1 MSTTEKM
8 QMKLS
13 DSKSARWT
21 ALLIVS
27 VTMMFGYFFT
37 DVMSPLEP
45 LLTAAKGAEN
55 GLGLGW
61 NSDEYGFFSGAYGYF
76 NVFLLLLFFGGLILD
91 KFGIRFTGIL
101 STVLMFGG
109 ALLKWYALGHE
120 FDGMVAVP
128 FFGTYSTQ
136 VVIAA
141 LGFAIYGVGCEICGI
156 TVSKVIV
163 KWFTGH
169 ELALAMGVQVA
180 TARLGTA
187 AALSASLPFA
197 KAMGGVSASV
207 ALGAVLLCA
216 GVLVYLVYCVMDK
229 KEDASA
235 AAVATEPEEGFKFS
249 DLGGLFKTTGFW
261 YVAFLCLMF
270 YAGVFPFLKFAT
282 KLMIFKYGV
291 DANLA
296 GLIPAMLPFGT
307 IFLTPLFGSI
317 YDKYGKG
324 ATLMIIGSCL
334 LTFVHVMFALPI
346 NSWVLAIVLMLILG
360 IAFGLVPSAM
370 WPSVPKIIPMKLLG
384 TAYALIFYIQNIG
397 LALIPVWIGKVNQAN
412 TGADGVIDYTQTMT
426 IFAAFGVIAIII
438 SFLLLFEDKR
448 KGYGLQKPNVKY
460 VKSESII
467 FKRKEITMNAT
478 PESLI
483 KDYADPI
490 EQQEIDKFVCSEMG
504 RQIHRY
510 IKGMSGT
517 KQAMLKFEERLASL
531 SVPEKEKAIA
541 KYIDLN
547 RKALDGLDL
556 KMILVRSVAN
566 YCDTFQYMLDFV
578 NDKRK
583 MVFYYQRIKA
593 KYIQYHEVFEQDGK
607 FGMKDH
613 QGNVLLAPVY
623 DFLRTCYIYNDDL
636 SIMPVIAEKNGKMG
650 LVMPDGKDTI
660 VADFLYD
667 EICLRD
673 EYPYFE
679 ASRDGISGLIDK
691 FGNFV
696 NS

>member
-1 MSTTEKM
+1 MSTTEKI

-21 ALLIVS
+21 ALIIVS

-61 NSDEYGFFSGAYGYF
+61 SSDEYGFFSGAYGYF

-109 ALLKWYALGHE
+109 AVLKWYAVGHE
-120 FDGMVAVP
+120 FAGSVAVP

-187 AALSASLPFA
+187 AALGFSLPFA
-197 KAMGGVSASV
+197 KAMGGVSASI

-291 DANLA
+291 DAN
-296 GLIPAMLPFGT
+296 
-307 IFLTPLFGSI
+307 
-317 YDKYGKG
+317 
-324 ATLMIIGSCL
+324 
-334 LTFVHVMFALPI
+334 
-346 NSWVLAIVLMLILG
+346 
-360 IAFGLVPSAM
+360 
-370 WPSVPKIIPMKLLG
+370 IPMKLLG

-412 TGADGVIDYTQTMT
+412 TDANGVIDYTETMT
-426 IFAAFGVIAIII
+426 IFAAFGVVAIVI
-438 SFLLLFEDKR
+438 SFLLLLEDKR
-448 KGYGLQKPNVKY
+448 KGYGLQQPNVK
-460 VKSESII
+460 K
-467 FKRKEITMNAT
+467 
-478 PESLI
+478 
-483 KDYADPI
+483 
-490 EQQEIDKFVCSEMG
+490 
-504 RQIHRY
+504 
-510 IKGMSGT
+510 
-517 KQAMLKFEERLASL
+517 
-531 SVPEKEKAIA
+531 
-541 KYIDLN
+541 
-547 RKALDGLDL
+547 
-556 KMILVRSVAN
+556 
-566 YCDTFQYMLDFV
+566 
-578 NDKRK
+578 
-583 MVFYYQRIKA
+583 
-593 KYIQYHEVFEQDGK
+593 
-607 FGMKDH
+607 
-613 QGNVLLAPVY
+613 
-623 DFLRTCYIYNDDL
+623 
-636 SIMPVIAEKNGKMG
+636 
-650 LVMPDGKDTI
+650 
-660 VADFLYD
+660 
-667 EICLRD
+667 
-673 EYPYFE
+673 
-679 ASRDGISGLIDK
+679 
-691 FGNFV
+691 
-696 NS
+696 

>member
-1 MSTTEKM
+1 
-8 QMKLS
+8 MKLS
-13 DSKSARWT
+13 VSKSARWT

-27 VTMMFGYFFT
+27 ITMMFGYFFT

-120 FDGMVAVP
+120 FDGMIAVP

-460 VKSESII
+460 
-467 FKRKEITMNAT
+467 AT

-613 QGNVLLAPVY
+613 QGNIMLSPSY

-650 LVMPDGKDTI
+650 LVMPDGNDTV

-679 ASRDGISGLIDK
+679 ASREGISGFIDK